1 MALFELESWAKAKL
15 LDLIVL
21 SQKNRAADE
30 DPGAK
35 LSVEITLT
43 NDFLAYFDGALK
55 STLFCKLPKGL
66 APQPE
71 LDGIESASDKPN
83 LTAIGQKVGAL
94 HWNQELTGYGL
105 AIDYGTGG
113 KRNIEIEDCT
123 ISNFRLHP
131 KEGGTVLIKCDI
143 ESANVTETQFGK
155 LAKLK
160 SRDMQIT
167 LTPPEPVQDEIEPD
181 AKPKRGRRGRAGEE
195 QVATH

>member
-21 SQKNRAADE
+21 SQKNRQPDE

-43 NDFLAYFDGALK
+43 NDALAYFDGSLK
-55 STLFCKLPKGL
+55 SMLFCKLPKGL
-66 APQPE
+66 APQAE
-71 LDGIESASDKPN
+71 LDGIEAASDKPN

-94 HWNQELTGYGL
+94 HWEQELTGYGL
-105 AIDYGTGG
+105 VIDYGTGG
-113 KRNIEIEDCT
+113 KRNIEIEDCA

-167 LTPPEPVQDEIEPD
+167 LTPPEPVQDEIDEP
-181 AKPKRGRRGRAGEE
+181 ATPKRRRGRGGDE
-195 QVATH
+195 QHVAH

>member
-1 MALFELESWAKAKL
+1 MALFELESFAKAKL

-21 SQKNRAADE
+21 SQKNRQPDE
-30 DPGAK
+30 NPGAK

-43 NDFLAYFDGALK
+43 NDALAYFDGSLK
-55 STLFCKLPKGL
+55 SMLFCKLPKGL

-94 HWNQELTGYGL
+94 HWEQELTGYSL
-105 AIDYGTGG
+105 AIDQGLGG
-113 KRNIEIEDCT
+113 RRSNIEIEDCT
-123 ISNFRLHP
+123 LNNFRLHP
-131 KEGGTVLIKCDI
+131 KEGGSVLIKCDI

-167 LTPPEPVQDEIEPD
+167 LTPPEPVQDEIEEEAP
-181 AKPKRGRRGRAGEE
+181 KPRRGRGRQAAE
-195 QVATH
+195 AH